1 MIAVSRRL
9 AALRSVAGGNYL
21 SRAAGVHQGWVKKLI
36 FQISCSMAQKV
47 EGGSGN
53 HGKTNRASR
62 SGGLAEFRPIPG
74 RLGTHLRCTLADG
87 GERGRGVDQRL
98 EASLRCCRVTPRA
111 RGKAPQQTQ
120 WGYVRDRS
128 GPQGRSRRG
137 RSVGRWGPGAEGSG
151 SDAPSTREPT
161 DCHPQMFLTRRRRV
175 VRAVQVTKLPVANR
189 PPTRSSRGCGT
200 PAALSAR

>member
-9 AALRSVAGGNYL
+9 AALVRGGRKLSLAGGG
-21 SRAAGVHQGWVKKLI
+21 GVHQGWVKKLI

-120 WGYVRDRS
+120 WGCGIAVA
-128 GPQGRSRRG
+128 RR
-137 RSVGRWGPGAEGSG
+137 VGLVEDDRWGAGGLG
-151 SDAPSTREPT
+151 LREAALT
-161 DCHPQMFLTRRRRV
+161 HPRLASRLTATHRCF
-175 VRAVQVTKLPVANR
+175 
-189 PPTRSSRGCGT
+189 SRGDAG
-200 PAALSAR
+200 SFEQSKSRSFQ

>member
-1 MIAVSRRL
+1 MGQKIDFFKFRVRWLRKSRGAQGIMAKQTAPREAAVSPSSGRFQVVWGRTC
-9 AALRSVAGGNYL
+9 
-21 SRAAGVHQGWVKKLI
+21 GVHWQT
-36 FQISCSMAQKV
+36 
-47 EGGSGN
+47 EGSGA
-53 HGKTNRASR
+53 G
-62 SGGLAEFRPIPG
+62 
-74 RLGTHLRCTLADG
+74 
-87 GERGRGVDQRL
+87 GVDQRL

-175 VRAVQVTKLPVANR
+175 VRAVQVTELPVANR

>member
-9 AALRSVAGGNYL
+9 AALVRGGRKNYR
-21 SRAAGVHQGWVKKLI
+21 SRAAGGAPGVG
-36 FQISCSMAQKV
+36 QKIDFSNFV
-47 EGGSGN
+47 FDGSESRGGSGN

-120 WGYVRDRS
+120 WGCGIAVA
-128 GPQGRSRRG
+128 RR
-137 RSVGRWGPGAEGSG
+137 VGLVEDDRWGAGGLG
-151 SDAPSTREPT
+151 LREAALT
-161 DCHPQMFLTRRRRV
+161 HPRLASRLTATHRCF
-175 VRAVQVTKLPVANR
+175 
-189 PPTRSSRGCGT
+189 SRGDAG
-200 PAALSAR
+200 SFEQSKSRSFQ